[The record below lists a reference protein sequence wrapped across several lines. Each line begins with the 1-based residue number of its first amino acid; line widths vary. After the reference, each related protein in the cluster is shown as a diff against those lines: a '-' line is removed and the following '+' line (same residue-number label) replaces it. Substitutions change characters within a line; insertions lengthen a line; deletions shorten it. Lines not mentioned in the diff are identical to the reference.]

1 MSDIADIKADV
12 DTHLCKLCA
21 VGSSFFLLT
30 DARPRQDFLAS
41 PAKMVRLLKEKLQAG
56 NSTHADSSI
65 LYVLGAT
72 DAYTVAIVKVSIIW
86 TDNTDF
92 YVSFYL
98 FSCFLLELGRCQG
111 ILPFF

>member
-1 MSDIADIKADV
+1 M
-12 DTHLCKLCA
+12 
-21 VGSSFFLLT
+21 LT

-92 YVSFYL
+92 YVSFWCL
-98 FSCFLLELGRCQG
+98 DVCATSQLDTVTLRPAPSGTVTIRPMSCCGFATQLQLYD
-111 ILPFF
+111 